1 MAKRR
6 KRLAHYIRE
15 GARKVAGEVQPDGKM
30 VLSMDVEKFG
40 PLIELVDHAQ
50 ADPLVD
56 AVLVNFPEMLGDT
69 YEEIIMSLEVIAQA
83 GLFLRIIPMSERK
96 GDKVW
101 RVDIDVDEDEDE

>member
-6 KRLAHYIRE
+6 KRVAYYVRE
-15 GARKVAGEVQPDGKM
+15 DARKVAGELQPDGKM

-83 GLFLRIIPMSERK
+83 GLFLRIIPMSDRSGE
-96 GDKVW
+96 KVI
-101 RVDIDVDEDEDE
+101 RMDVDD